1 MTNKIMVKQLKKMG
15 KSGSLFMLVALVLIL
30 ITACQKDEEPVDPIV
45 GTWEYIESSADFSRT
60 VTLTFN
66 ADKSGLSKVTY
77 VVYGDTDEKNNNF
90 TYSTKNGILT
100 LIIGFEI
107 TDSPYS
113 ITEDQ
118 LTTTF
123 RGEELVFTRK

>member
-1 MTNKIMVKQLKKMG
+1 MG
-15 KSGSLFMLVALVLIL
+15 KSGSIFTFLVFVVLL
-30 ITACQKDEEPVDPIV
+30 ITACQKEEEPVDPIV
-45 GTWEYIESSADFSRT
+45 GSWEYTESSEDFSRI

-66 ADKSGLSKVTY
+66 ADKSGLSKVSY
-77 VVYGDTDEKNNNF
+77 IIYGDADERNNNF

-113 ITEDQ
+113 ISEDK

-123 RGEELVFTRK
+123 QGDLLVFTRK

>member
-1 MTNKIMVKQLKKMG
+1 MI
-15 KSGSLFMLVALVLIL
+15 
-30 ITACQKDEEPVDPIV
+30 
-45 GTWEYIESSADFSRT
+45 
-60 VTLTFN
+60 
-66 ADKSGLSKVTY
+66 
-77 VVYGDTDEKNNNF
+77 YGDNDERNNNF

-113 ITEDQ
+113 ISENQ

-123 RGEELVFTRK
+123 QGDLMVLTRK

>member
-1 MTNKIMVKQLKKMG
+1 MG
-15 KSGSLFMLVALVLIL
+15 KSGSIFTIVALVLML
-30 ITACQKDEEPVDPIV
+30 ITACQKEEEPVDPIV
-45 GTWEYIESSADFSRT
+45 GTWEYVENSEDFSRI

-66 ADKSGLSKVTY
+66 ADKSGLSKVSY
-77 VVYGDTDEKNNNF
+77 VIYGDADERNNNF

-107 TDSPYS
+107 TDSSYS
-113 ITEDQ
+113 ISENQ

-123 RGEELVFTRK
+123 QGDLMVFTRK

>member
-1 MTNKIMVKQLKKMG
+1 MKNI
-15 KSGSLFMLVALVLIL
+15 GSFIIIL
-30 ITACQKDEEPVDPIV
+30 IVVFTLTTACRNDEDTVDPIV
-45 GTWEYIESSADFSRT
+45 GTWENVQTSVDFSRT

-77 VVYGDTDEKNNNF
+77 LVFGDTDEKNNNF
-90 TYSTKNGILT
+90 TYNTKNGILT

-107 TDSPYS
+107 TDVPYLIS
-113 ITEDQ
+113 ENQ

-123 RGEELVFTRK
+123 QSEVLVFTRK

>member
-1 MTNKIMVKQLKKMG
+1 MG
-15 KSGSLFMLVALVLIL
+15 KSGSIFMFLVFVVLL
-30 ITACQKDEEPVDPIV
+30 ITACQKEEEPVDPIV
-45 GTWEYIESSADFSRT
+45 GTWEYAENSEDFSRI

-66 ADKSGLSKVTY
+66 ADKSGLSKIVY
-77 VVYGDTDEKNNNF
+77 VVFGDTDERNNNF

-113 ITEDQ
+113 ISENQ

-123 RGEELVFTRK
+123 QGDLLVFTRK

>member
-1 MTNKIMVKQLKKMG
+1 MG
-15 KSGSLFMLVALVLIL
+15 KFSSVVTFVILVFMF

-45 GTWEYIESSADFSRT
+45 GTWEFVETSVDFSRT

-66 ADKSGLSKVTY
+66 ADKTGLSTVTY
-77 VVYGDTDEKNNNF
+77 VVYGEPDNKNNNF

-113 ITEDQ
+113 ISENQ
-118 LTTTF
+118 LSTTY
-123 RGEELVFTRK
+123 RGEMMVFTRK

>member
-1 MTNKIMVKQLKKMG
+1 MANQLKNMG
-15 KSGSLFMLVALVLIL
+15 KFGSICAFVALVLMLSI
-30 ITACQKDEEPVDPIV
+30 ACQKDEEPVDPIV
-45 GTWEYIESSADFSRT
+45 GTWEYVESSEDFSRT

-66 ADKSGLSKVTY
+66 ADKSGLSRISY
-77 VVYGDTDEKNNNF
+77 VIYGDTDERNNNF

-113 ITEDQ
+113 ISENQ

-123 RGEELVFTRK
+123 QGDLMVFTRK

>member
-1 MTNKIMVKQLKKMG
+1 MANQLKKMG
-15 KSGSLFMLVALVLIL
+15 KFGSICAFVALVLMLSI
-30 ITACQKDEEPVDPIV
+30 ACQKEEEPVDPIV
-45 GTWEYIESSADFSRT
+45 GTWEYVESSEDFSRT

-66 ADKSGLSKVTY
+66 ADKSGLSKVSY
-77 VVYGDTDEKNNNF
+77 VIYGDTDERNNNF

-100 LIIGFEI
+100 IIIGFEI

-113 ITEDQ
+113 ISENQ

-123 RGEELVFTRK
+123 QGDLMVLTRK

>member
-1 MTNKIMVKQLKKMG
+1 MANQLKKMG
-15 KSGSLFMLVALVLIL
+15 KFGSIGAFVALVLMLSI
-30 ITACQKDEEPVDPIV
+30 ACQKEEEPVDPIV
-45 GTWEYIESSADFSRT
+45 GTWEYVESTEDFSRT

-66 ADKSGLSKVTY
+66 ADKSGLSRISY
-77 VVYGDTDEKNNNF
+77 VIYGDTDERNNNF

-100 LIIGFEI
+100 IIIGFEI

-113 ITEDQ
+113 ISENQ

-123 RGEELVFTRK
+123 QGDLMVLTRK